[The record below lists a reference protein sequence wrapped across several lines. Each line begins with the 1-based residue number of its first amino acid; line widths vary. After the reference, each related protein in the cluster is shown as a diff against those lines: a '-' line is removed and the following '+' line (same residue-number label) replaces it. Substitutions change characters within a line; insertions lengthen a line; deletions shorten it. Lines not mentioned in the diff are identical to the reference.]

1 VPRAEVASRIDTYIL
16 KKEKRKLKSLRWPIS
31 CAAAFVLTACAA
43 VSVAPPTTEAPTRA
57 QPSPTPTLSPEPTAT
72 TTPEETGAKPGGAF
86 GALSFGDEFEGPEI
100 DTTRWS
106 VEDGHQDNWPDT
118 PWRRNYKK
126 ENVYIE
132 DGALVIRIAKENVG
146 FSSGAVVTDD
156 RGQESPFE
164 QAFGRY
170 EARLRFPHEQGHWCA
185 FWLWNE
191 SEQNVDGSGRDG
203 TEIDIV
209 ERAWLIDRVQH
220 ALHWDGYGEAHR
232 GAEHAVSGAGL
243 ADGGWHTFR
252 LDWYPDVYVFFVDGK
267 ETWRTDAG
275 GVSES
280 PNFVILSDEIGNFG
294 IGREVWGV
302 GPIAGAALP
311 DYFYVDY
318 VRVYEYLPPQ

>member
-1 VPRAEVASRIDTYIL
+1 MKPFRIL
-16 KKEKRKLKSLRWPIS
+16 IS
-31 CAAAFVLTACAA
+31 MTAAVLLPACAA
-43 VSVAPPTTEAPTRA
+43 VSITPAKTDTPTRA
-57 QPSPTPTLSPEPTAT
+57 QPSPSPTPSPQPTPTAT
-72 TTPEETGAKPGGAF
+72 PGETGVKPGGTF
-86 GALSFGDEFEGPEI
+86 GELTFGDEFSGPEI
-100 DTTRWS
+100 DAARWF
-106 VEDGHQDNWPDT
+106 VEDGHQDYWPDT

-132 DGALVIRIAKENVG
+132 DGALVIRIARETVG
-146 FSSGAVVTDD
+146 FSSGAVVTGDK
-156 RGQESPFE
+156 GQPAPFE

-170 EARLRFPHEQGHWCA
+170 EARMRFPRQQGHWCA

-232 GAEHAVSGAGL
+232 SAAQAVTGAGL

-275 GVSES
+275 GVSQA

-294 IGREVWGV
+294 IGREEWGV

-318 VRVYEYLPPQ
+318 VHVYEYVPPQ